1 MTGRRIQARASGW
14 PCAGRSSSTSAAGY
28 GWTRTP
34 TPPRRARGL
43 CSGSRSRCCPNIRR
57 CARSPNCHRYRR
69 VMADS
74 DRGEP
79 IDVLL
84 VEDDEGDVLMTKEA
98 FEYYKIRNRLHVVSD
113 GEQALQFL
121 RKTGPYAD
129 APRPGLILLD
139 VNLPRRSGLE
149 ILAELKQD
157 KDLLVIPVVMLTTS
171 RAEEDIVRSY
181 SLHANAFVTK
191 PVDFEHFLDAVRQ
204 IDNFFLTLVALPT

>member
-14 PCAGRSSSTSAAGY
+14 PCAGRSSTTSAAGY

-34 TPPRRARGL
+34 APTRRVRGARGP

-74 DRGEP
+74 DRAEP

-98 FEYYKIRNRLHVVSD
+98 FEYYKIRNRLQVVTD
-113 GEQALQFL
+113 GEQALL
-121 RKTGPYAD
+121 
-129 APRPGLILLD
+129 
-139 VNLPRRSGLE
+139 
-149 ILAELKQD
+149 
-157 KDLLVIPVVMLTTS
+157 
-171 RAEEDIVRSY
+171 
-181 SLHANAFVTK
+181 
-191 PVDFEHFLDAVRQ
+191 
-204 IDNFFLTLVALPT
+204 